1 MDSLFRCL
9 LCYNFEKHKITRA
22 CVILSLHKKCPYSDL
37 LWSAFS
43 RIRAK
48 YGKIGN
54 ICQYSVRKQ
63 ENADQNNF
71 WQSSKATSR
80 NTKWDKTKL
89 IMGGGGGLYSL
100 KTSEINACQSWIL
113 LWCILNGFEGI
124 SCRQLKTTQNYAF
137 HYRLDKRR
145 ERVFAACLCLFL
157 VSFCLEIDFF

>member
-80 NTKWDKTKL
+80 NTKWGKTKL
-89 IMGGGGGLYSL
+89 IMGGGSL
-100 KTSEINACQSWIL
+100 LFEDFWDKCMSVLNTAMVYFERFWRHFLQAVKDNSELRFSL
-113 LWCILNGFEGI
+113 
-124 SCRQLKTTQNYAF
+124 
-137 HYRLDKRR
+137 
-145 ERVFAACLCLFL
+145 
-157 VSFCLEIDFF
+157 